1 MRNHRYKLLRDFRA
15 TPAENFYDLQADPY
29 EHNNLLEGDLT
40 EEQSENYLAL
50 KQQIETL
57 RNLSLIHIS
66 EPTRPY

>member
-1 MRNHRYKLLRDFRA
+1 MEEGFVLLLFYYQL
-15 TPAENFYDLQADPY
+15 NFYDLQEDPY

-57 RNLSLIHIS
+57 RNS
-66 EPTRPY
+66 E